1 MSGMA
6 FSQETLDF
14 LFENRM
20 HDSKAW
26 YQEHKAD
33 YMRYVAEPFS
43 EFISALAPT
52 ILAIDKDFSVDPK
65 RFSRLYRD
73 ARFSKGGSIFRDN
86 VWCMF
91 AHTTDVYAPLPGF
104 YFEISPGG
112 YEYGFGYYH
121 AAAKSMQAI
130 RSMILAGDKS
140 FQAARKAYE
149 EQDVFVMAGDV
160 YKRSRFPD
168 ADEKLTDWL
177 NRRSIYFFARGADP
191 ESLFAGNLA
200 EKVAEDFRRIA
211 PIYSF
216 FMKAEEG

>member
-1 MSGMA
+1 MPGMA
-6 FSQETLDF
+6 FSQNTLDF

-33 YMRYVAEPFS
+33 YKQYVAEPFS

-52 ILAIDKDFSVDPK
+52 MLEIDKDFPIDPK

-91 AHTTDVYAPLPGF
+91 ARTTDVYAPLPGF
-104 YFEISPGG
+104 YFEVSPGG
-112 YEYGFGYYH
+112 YEYGFGYYK
-121 AAAKSMQAI
+121 ATAKTMQAI
-130 RSMILAGDKS
+130 RSMILDGDKS

-149 EQDVFVMAGDV
+149 TQDVFVMAGDV

-168 ADEKLTDWL
+168 TDEKLADWL
-177 NRRSIYFFARGADP
+177 NRRSIYFYARGTDP
-191 ESLFAGNLA
+191 ESLFAVNLA
-200 EKVAEDFRRIA
+200 EKVASDFRKLA
-211 PIYSF
+211 PVYSF
-216 FMKAEEG
+216 FMKAEEL